1 MKPFIYHSQMPFKNL
16 FPQPRIK
23 LIKHLHKTINFSSQP
38 NSSNWVHHNQLF
50 ERHPR
55 LKILEEQCNKTF
67 HHLQQLLS
75 YVFVSGLHRNPFV
88 MSRILYFGLIE
99 LERANRVK
107 ISDFG
112 VRIFNIIEKPNTF
125 SWNTMIRFFAEFD
138 SVIALSYYIK
148 MLRQYI
154 FPDKY
159 TFTFLLQACGP
170 SFDLCLVQ
178 QIHCHIH
185 KLVFRDN
192 LHVKNSLLSAYL
204 VTSDSETHARL
215 VFDEMSDRDI
225 VTWTC
230 LISGLVSQSNHHKA
244 LRVFR
249 DLLANDD
256 RQTRPNPVTIVSTMS
271 ACANLGSTDLTK
283 CLHSYLEKSGWLE
296 LDVSVINSLTDAY
309 AKSGDLYSLRKVF
322 DAIQTSK
329 RDLYSWTAIIS
340 GYAMHGRGLEALNIF
355 SQMEKKH
362 GLIPDDVTFVSILS
376 ACAHSGL
383 VEQGL
388 RVFYSMITKYRI
400 EPNLKHYGCI
410 VDLLGRAGM
419 VERAYNI
426 VENMPMEPNLAILG
440 SLLNGCRLHNN
451 LEFGKRVLRK
461 IEKLNERGGVDVLL
475 SNIYAN
481 ENDWGEVINVRKEM
495 RERVKVKPPGRSWIQ
510 IKDEVHEFIPRNET
524 DPKAVELHVVIEG
537 LEKLSRL

>member
-1 MKPFIYHSQMPFKNL
+1 MPFRNL
-16 FPQPRIK
+16 FLQPRVTF
-23 LIKHLHKTINFSSQP
+23 IKHLPAPSNLRKTINFSSQA

-55 LKILEEQCNKTF
+55 LQILEEQCKKTF
-67 HHLQQLLS
+67 HHLEQLLS

-88 MSRILYFGLIE
+88 MSRILYLGLIE
-99 LERANRVK
+99 LEGVNGVK
-107 ISDFG
+107 TSDFG
-112 VRIFNIIEKPNTF
+112 VRIFNIIEKPNIF
-125 SWNTMIRFFAEFD
+125 SWNTMIRFFTGFD
-138 SVIALSYYIK
+138 PVIALRYYMK
-148 MLRQYI
+148 MLEQEI
-154 FPDKY
+154 FPDRY
-159 TFTFLLQACGP
+159 TFTFLLQACGA

-178 QIHCHIH
+178 QVHCHTH
-185 KLVFRDN
+185 KLVSSDN

-204 VTSDSETHARL
+204 VTSDSETHAQF
-215 VFDEMSDRDI
+215 VFDEMSERDI
-225 VTWTC
+225 VSWTC
-230 LISGLVSQSNHHKA
+230 LISGLVSQSKHRKA
-244 LRVFR
+244 LRVFQ

-271 ACANLGSTDLTK
+271 ACASLGSMDLTK
-283 CLHSYLEKSGWLE
+283 CLHSHLEKSGWLE
-296 LDVSVINSLTDAY
+296 LDVSVVNSLIDAY

-322 DAIQTSK
+322 DTIQTSK

-340 GYAMHGRGLEALNIF
+340 GYAIHGRGLEALNIF
-355 SQMEKKH
+355 SQMEKEH
-362 GLIPDDVTFVSILS
+362 GLIPDHVTFVSILS

-426 VENMPMEPNLAILG
+426 VENMPMEPNLAVLG

-451 LEFGKRVLRK
+451 LEFGKGVLRK
-461 IEKLNERGGVDVLL
+461 IENLNKRGGADVLL

-481 ENDWGEVINVRKEM
+481 ENEWGEVIKIRKEM
-495 RERVKVKPPGRSWIQ
+495 RERVKGKPPGRSWIQ
-510 IKDEVHEFIPRNET
+510 IKDEVHEFIARNET
-524 DPKAVELHVVIEG
+524 EPKAVELHVVLEG
-537 LEKLSRL
+537 LEKLSRLQ